1 MSFVSLTPNAESL
14 LREIMTVCQQHGS
27 MAADYWVN
35 RFDKLSFEEDALL
48 RSTFK
53 ELSDANMIEAR
64 WASNIPYM
72 LTVLNNGAAYFE
84 MKAQKEKDSKKE
96 KRSGIMRDII
106 LLLIGALFGG
116 LVEFL
121 LFKLFGIGG

>member
-1 MSFVSLTPNAESL
+1 
-14 LREIMTVCQQHGS
+14 
-27 MAADYWVN
+27 MAAEYWVD
-35 RFDKLSFEEDALL
+35 RFGSLSFEEDALL

-53 ELSDANMIEAR
+53 ELSDADMIEAR

-72 LTVLNNGAAYFE
+72 LTVLNKGAAYFE
-84 MKAQKEKDSKKE
+84 MKDQKEKESKKE
-96 KRSGIMRDII
+96 KRSGRIHDVV
-106 LLLIGALFGG
+106 LLLIGAVLGG